1 MTNRTATALVALSL
15 VWSAPLFAAPPAGE
29 HAAPARVTLPG
40 KPTGPIGLEYHVA
53 AAPAVGVPL
62 AIDVSARVEAEV
74 QGLSIEA
81 NASAPHAVLVSPPAV
96 VAAGD
101 DVYTWRITVVPLAVE
116 AGYLS
121 IIVAGRVD
129 GLAQSRGVTV
139 SLRSEAARGPVPAA
153 QGAGP
158 EALIALPVQ
167 ENSLNRR

>member
-1 MTNRTATALVALSL
+1 MSKRTVTTLVALSL

-29 HAAPARVTLPG
+29 HAAPARVKLPG
-40 KPTGPIGLEYHVA
+40 KPTGPIAVEYHVA
-53 AAPAVGVPL
+53 GTPAVGVPL
-62 AIDVSARVEAEV
+62 EIDVSARVEAEV

-81 NASAPHAVLVSPPAV
+81 NASAPQAVLVTPPAV
-96 VAAGD
+96 VTAGD
-101 DVYTWRITVVPLAVE
+101 DVYSWRITVVPLAVE

-139 SLRSEAARGPVPAA
+139 SLRSAADRGPVPAA
-153 QGAGP
+153 KGAGP

-167 ENSLNRR
+167 ETP

>member
-1 MTNRTATALVALSL
+1 MSTRTVATLFALSL

-29 HAAPARVTLPG
+29 HAAAARVKLPG
-40 KPTGPIGLEYHVA
+40 KPTGPIAVDYHVA

-62 AIDVSARVEAEV
+62 EIDVTARVEAEV

-81 NASAPHAVLVSPPAV
+81 NASAPHAVLVTPPTV
-96 VAAGD
+96 VTAGD
-101 DVYTWRITVVPLAVE
+101 DVYSWRITVVPLAAE

-153 QGAGP
+153 KSTGP

-167 ENSLNRR
+167 ETP

>member
-1 MTNRTATALVALSL
+1 M
-15 VWSAPLFAAPPAGE
+15 
-29 HAAPARVTLPG
+29 
-40 KPTGPIGLEYHVA
+40 
-53 AAPAVGVPL
+53 
-62 AIDVSARVEAEV
+62 